1 LKQQLVELQA
11 QVGETES
18 GQVEALTASLQDE
31 RERRRQEVAALEL
44 KFSSENNETRTNLE
58 SEFGRQKNEL
68 VLDFENQVSFL

>member
-1 LKQQLVELQA
+1 MKQQLVELQA

-68 VLDFENQVSFL
+68 VRDFENQVSFL

>member
-68 VLDFENQVSFL
+68 VRDFENQVSFL